1 MNGPAAAAAVA
12 ALGRPNVFEVDLE
25 AVASNIGVIRR
36 HVGPV
41 WLCAA
46 IKADAYGYGLSEV
59 AGTVLDAGADAV
71 AVGDASVGVR
81 LRRERFPGAIL
92 VYPGTPAEPAVAAA
106 CAEHGLTA
114 TVHDPV
120 SLAACLSRP
129 PGRLWVFLKVDVGL
143 QRLGFA
149 PAEVPAAAA
158 QLGGTSGISLC
169 GVYTHLHVPDRLEQR
184 AAALQAQ
191 FDRFLRA
198 AAAAGPQALRMAAGS
213 RVLAGFPSMALE
225 GVDPGRAVYGIRW
238 EGDPEFQARLRPAF
252 AGLRSRL
259 LQVKPAAGGP
269 YAADTD
275 RLGVIPIGR
284 RDGLGQLTCGEVL
297 VRGRRARLLGAP
309 ALEHCRVDLGRVPAA
324 RAGDEVVIIGR
335 QEAEE
340 ITVDEVLA
348 GRPDLA
354 PTALAL
360 EVRASVARTYRS

>member
-1 MNGPAAAAAVA
+1 MSSRGAAATPT
-12 ALGRPNVFEVDLE
+12 ALGRPNVFEIDLG
-25 AVASNIGVIRR
+25 AIAHNLGVIRS

-59 AGTVLDAGADAV
+59 ARTALDAGADAV
-71 AVGDASVGVR
+71 AVGDVSAGVR
-81 LRRERFPGAIL
+81 LRRERFRGAIL
-92 VYPGTPAEPAVAAA
+92 VYPGTPADPAVGAA

-114 TVHDPV
+114 TVYDAV
-120 SLAACLSRP
+120 SLGACLSGP
-129 PGRLWVFLKVDVGL
+129 AGPLEVFLKVDVGL

-158 QLGGTSGISLC
+158 RLAGAPGISLS
-169 GVYTHLHVPDRLEQR
+169 GVYTHLHVPDRPDEAP
-184 AAALQAQ
+184 AAVQAQ
-191 FDRFLRA
+191 FERFVQA
-198 AAAAGPQALRMAAGS
+198 AAAAGPRLRRMAASS
-213 RVLAGFPSMALE
+213 RVLAGFRSMALE

-259 LQVKPAAGGP
+259 LQVKRASAGP

-284 RDGLGQLTCGEVL
+284 RDGLGLLTCGEVL
-297 VRGRRARLLGAP
+297 VRGRRAPLLGAP
-309 ALEHCRVDLGRVPAA
+309 ALEHCRVDLGHVPAA

-335 QEAEE
+335 QGAEE

-360 EVRASVARTYRS
+360 EVRASVARAYRT